1 MTEAGFSIGLSR
13 HAVNKVCLG
22 INQTAGGYKWVYE
35 NPENNHYHEVDLT
48 NAHKIND
55 YENYYIF
62 SNGKIYNKQR
72 KSFMKDCINAHGSHY
87 ITLSSANGKQNK
99 YVHNLVATY
108 FIDNLNNYKNVRH
121 IDNDKN
127 NNNVANLEWY

>member
-1 MTEAGFSIGLSR
+1 LTEAGFSIGLSR

-48 NAHKIND
+48 NAHK
-55 YENYYIF
+55 
-62 SNGKIYNKQR
+62 
-72 KSFMKDCINAHGSHY
+72 INAHGSHY